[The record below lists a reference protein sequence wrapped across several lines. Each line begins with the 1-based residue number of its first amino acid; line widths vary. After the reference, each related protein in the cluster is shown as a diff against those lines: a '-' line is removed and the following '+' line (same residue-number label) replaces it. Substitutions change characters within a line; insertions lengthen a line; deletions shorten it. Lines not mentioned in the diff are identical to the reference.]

1 MAKQERIYAVSF
13 VREANNKIDHLVFH
27 CWALNAPDAKQKA
40 KTAWEARYQA
50 NHRGKIPH
58 MFHLEAH
65 RAETQDIE
73 NLRVVNW
80 LDREITGDN
89 VMNTFIMTRSVQRG
103 YAWDRQF

>member
-1 MAKQERIYAVSF
+1 MVKDRLYAVSF
-13 VREANNKIDHLVFH
+13 QREANNMIDQIVYH
-27 CWALNAPDAKQKA
+27 CWALNAPDAKRIA
-40 KTAWEARYQA
+40 RTAWETRLAR
-50 NHRGKIPH
+50 NRHIPH

-89 VMNTFIMTRSVQRG
+89 VMHTFIMTRSVRRG
-103 YAWDRQF
+103 HAWDRQF